1 MPKQLHAR
9 DSANLKDAYAVQRVE
24 LVDESSA
31 HQGNLRHSYKHMQQ
45 QQKQQQQQEQQQQEQ
60 QQQQQ
65 QLLRS
70 VPYQAAKDCEGDV
83 VGDAVGQ
90 PAAST
95 GKQFHLNRIIVR
107 EGKLPCMMRSA

>member
-24 LVDESSA
+24 LVDKSSA
-31 HQGNLRHSYKHMQQ
+31 HQGNLRRSYKHM
-45 QQKQQQQQEQQQQEQ
+45 Q

-70 VPYQAAKDCEGDV
+70 ALDQAAKDCEGDV
-83 VGDAVGQ
+83 VGDAVSQ
-90 PAAST
+90 PSAAL
-95 GKQFHLNRIIVR
+95 GEQLHLTTR
-107 EGKLPCMMRSA
+107 M